1 MHDRMRS
8 VTSLYAN
15 ENVVCDRVKSVAPL
29 YTNVTIMWDRARS
42 MASLH
47 DDRVRSVTLLYTN
60 ESIIMINSITVLMK
74 VVDGNQYVD
83 SCVIER
89 SHYTNESDICAC
101 TRVRSVASLYTN
113 ESIRSDIN
121 DITVC

>member
-1 MHDRMRS
+1 MRS

-83 SCVIER
+83 SCNRE
-89 SHYTNESDICAC
+89 
-101 TRVRSVASLYTN
+101 
-113 ESIRSDIN
+113 
-121 DITVC
+121 ITLH